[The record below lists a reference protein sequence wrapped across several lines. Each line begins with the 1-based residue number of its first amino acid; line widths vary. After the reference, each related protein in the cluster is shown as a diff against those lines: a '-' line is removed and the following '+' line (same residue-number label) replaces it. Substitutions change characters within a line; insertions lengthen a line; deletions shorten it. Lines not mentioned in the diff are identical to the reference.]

1 MSDDARLIARAASGD
16 RDAFDT
22 LVRPRWPRMFRIAL
36 RIVGEREEAEDVAQ
50 QACFRLW
57 KTLDRFRAGEDLDG
71 WIYRMVVNLAIDA
84 LRRRRARPEQA
95 SAEPAPLRSDPATG
109 PEGRV
114 RGRGGQSAAR
124 RRAGPSLRVRRSFA
138 VAASAS
144 MLAESDGSTA
154 RDRAVE
160 ALLQEIA
167 ELAPSTVRNHLFQ
180 ARAQVA
186 RRLRQQFPG
195 LLGER
200 EDER

>member
-16 RDAFDT
+16 RDAFDA

-57 KTLDRFRAGEDLDG
+57 ETLDRFRVGEDLDG

-84 LRRRRARPEQA
+84 LRRRRARPEDA
-95 SAEPAPLRSDPATG
+95 AADPAPLRRDPAPG

-114 RGRGGQSAAR
+114 LAAE
-124 RRAGPSLRVRRSFA
+124 L
-138 VAASAS
+138 
-144 MLAESDGSTA
+144 E
-154 RDRAVE
+154 E
-160 ALLQEIA
+160 ALDLVTRDLPERQKAVFVLARVEGMAPIEIA
-167 ELAPSTVRNHLFQ
+167 RLMELAPSTVRNHLFQ

-186 RRLRQQFPG
+186 RRLREHFPG

-200 EDER
+200 EEGR

>member
-57 KTLDRFRAGEDLDG
+57 ETLDRFRAGEDLDG

-84 LRRRRARPEQA
+84 LRRRRARPEDA
-95 SAEPAPLRSDPATG
+95 SAEPAPLRSDPASG

-114 RGRGGQSAAR
+114 LAAE
-124 RRAGPSLRVRRSFA
+124 L
-138 VAASAS
+138 
-144 MLAESDGSTA
+144 E
-154 RDRAVE
+154 E
-160 ALLQEIA
+160 ALGLVTRDLPERQKAVFVLARVEGMAPIEIA
-167 ELAPSTVRNHLFQ
+167 RLMELAPSTVRNHLFQ

-186 RRLRQQFPG
+186 RRLREQFPG